1 MRRKKFEYIDYMAE
15 KKDISSMSTD
25 TLKSQLGRL
34 KKLHTAIMVVFVI
47 IIMLWVILG
56 YWQKNMT
63 FFIST
68 IMLSVVIS
76 GSLIASR
83 SGISNELKK
92 RNNEVL

>member
-1 MRRKKFEYIDYMAE
+1 
-15 KKDISSMSTD
+15 MSTD

>member
-1 MRRKKFEYIDYMAE
+1 VRRKKFEYIDYMAE
-15 KKDISSMSTD
+15 KKDLSSMSTD
-25 TLKSQLGRL
+25 ALKSQLGTL

-56 YWQKNMT
+56 YWQKNLT

-83 SGISNELKK
+83 SGINNELKK

>member
-1 MRRKKFEYIDYMAE
+1 MAE